1 MVNVNQKKNKPLSH
15 LTRSDQNRGPRGS
28 ESRELLS
35 SREGPTT
42 LRGNTRSSSWRVIDT
57 PLTKI
62 THSKLIQIKYV
73 CRPIVLPLRAQP
85 NDNVENEQSAKEDSK
100 MSSGARRRLRSVVVF
115 LRGKKREK
123 NSVSLSLFLGRS
135 SNLCFGLFFPSVFLP
150 LHSFARGYLPALSF
164 LSLSLSDYHR
174 SKSTRSL
181 SKRWCVLFSMIRFC
195 FFCSLAL
202 AFVRICLSK
211 VYVRA
216 RERFL
221 SIARVSWMIGRTFS
235 LLSLSFSLS
244 LSLAHTRNSRGTFYS
259 LSLFS
264 LSIHLGICQ
273 GKSLDCLHLLGDAR
287 GDLAG
292 VCLRLV
298 LRRKRRRHQ
307 GVDPWSLHRRLW
319 RLRHLLT
326 VRVRYLKPDPNG
338 RQLGFGPR
346 RSQQLEKV

>member
-1 MVNVNQKKNKPLSH
+1 
-15 LTRSDQNRGPRGS
+15 
-28 ESRELLS
+28 
-35 SREGPTT
+35 
-42 LRGNTRSSSWRVIDT
+42 
-57 PLTKI
+57 
-62 THSKLIQIKYV
+62 
-73 CRPIVLPLRAQP
+73 
-85 NDNVENEQSAKEDSK
+85 
-100 MSSGARRRLRSVVVF
+100 MSSGARRLRRRSVVAF
-115 LRGKKREK
+115 LRGKKRKK
-123 NSVSLSLFLGRS
+123 NSVSLFLGRS

-150 LHSFARGYLPALSF
+150 LHSFAHGYLPALSV

-195 FFCSLAL
+195 FFLLSRAL
-202 AFVRICLSK
+202 DFVRICLSK
-211 VYVRA
+211 VCVCASERA
-216 RERFL
+216 FSFNRACFLDDWADFL
-221 SIARVSWMIGRTFS
+221 SLYF
-235 LLSLSFSLS
+235 LS
-244 LSLAHTRNSRGTFYS
+244 LSLFLSRAHEKLTRYFPLS

-264 LSIHLGICQ
+264 LPIHLGICQ

-307 GVDPWSLHRRLW
+307 GVDPRSLHRRLR
-319 RLRHLLT
+319 RLRHLLA